1 VFTGIIQAVGSIRSI
16 ETRGGDVRI
25 VVDAPD
31 LASRVDAVRLA
42 SGESVAINGTCLTV
56 IEPASGRLSFDV
68 SRESLARTT
77 LGDLATGARVNLEA
91 ALRMGDP
98 LGGHL
103 VSGHVDGIA
112 VVVST
117 AAEARSLRVVIE
129 VPAELARF
137 IAPKGSVALDGVSL
151 TVNEVDGRRFGIN
164 LIPHT
169 MEMTTFGDLAPGRRL
184 NLEIDTIA
192 RYVDRMLGHG
202 QAAAG
207 Q

>member
-1 VFTGIIQAVGSIRSI
+1 
-16 ETRGGDVRI
+16 
-25 VVDAPD
+25 
-31 LASRVDAVRLA
+31 
-42 SGESVAINGTCLTV
+42 
-56 IEPASGRLSFDV
+56 
-68 SRESLARTT
+68 
-77 LGDLATGARVNLEA
+77 
-91 ALRMGDP
+91 
-98 LGGHL
+98 
-103 VSGHVDGIA
+103 
-112 VVVST
+112 
-117 AAEARSLRVVIE
+117 LRVVIE